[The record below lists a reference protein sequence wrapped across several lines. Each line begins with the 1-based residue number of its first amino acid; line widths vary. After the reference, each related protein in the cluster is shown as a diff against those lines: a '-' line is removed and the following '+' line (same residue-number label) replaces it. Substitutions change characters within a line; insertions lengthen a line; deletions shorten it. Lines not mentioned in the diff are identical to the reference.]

1 MVDPS
6 AAGTSNL
13 VVGANETDY
22 HYINFNYGRDLKDAD
37 VTDIAA
43 VREGDPCPV
52 TGEPLLMKRGIEVG
66 NIFQLGTKY
75 SKPMNCNYLDKDG
88 KSHPM
93 IMGCYGIGVGRTM
106 ASVVEDSHDDYGPV
120 WPMSIAP
127 YQIHLCALNPDKDGV
142 GAAAEKLYDELN
154 KLGVEVLFDDRGE
167 KAGFM
172 FSEADLI
179 GIPFR
184 AIVSPKSLAQGK
196 VEFKLR
202 TSRDAELLPVE
213 DAAKILAQKVADEL
227 KKYDI

>member
-1 MVDPS
+1 MWKYTEKVMDHFLNPR
-6 AAGTSNL
+6 N
-13 VVGANETDY
+13 VGE
-22 HYINFNYGRDLKDAD
+22 IEDAD
-37 VTDIAA
+37 A
-43 VREGDPCPV
+43 VA
-52 TGEPLLMKRGIEVG
+52 EVG

-213 DAAKILAQKVADEL
+213 DAAKILAEKVRAEL
-227 KKYDI
+227 EKYNI

>member
-1 MVDPS
+1 
-6 AAGTSNL
+6 
-13 VVGANETDY
+13 
-22 HYINFNYGRDLKDAD
+22 
-37 VTDIAA
+37 
-43 VREGDPCPV
+43 
-52 TGEPLLMKRGIEVG
+52 
-66 NIFQLGTKY
+66 
-75 SKPMNCNYLDKDG
+75 
-88 KSHPM
+88 
-93 IMGCYGIGVGRTM
+93 
-106 ASVVEDSHDDYGPV
+106 VEDSHDDYGPI

-213 DAAKILAQKVADEL
+213 DAAKILAQKVAEEL